1 MGEHRHRS
9 APVPGRIGID
19 LGGTKIE
26 GAVLMG
32 RGELHHRR
40 RIATPRHDYGA
51 TVDAIAELVAELT
64 QAAPC
69 ADGVGIGTPGA
80 ISPFDGRL
88 RNANSV
94 WLNGR
99 RLQSD
104 LTARLGRPVRTANDA
119 DCFALSEATDGAA
132 AGAASVFGVI
142 IGTGTGGGIVVHGR
156 LQQGPNAIAG
166 EWGHNP
172 LPWPQPDELPGPA
185 CYCGRHGCIETFC
198 SGPGLSA
205 AFERATGRRLDAA
218 AIATAA
224 AQGDASAE
232 AALRT
237 YEQRLARAL
246 AAVINLLDPEV
257 IVLGGGLSKLERL
270 YRHLPA
276 LVAEQVFSDG
286 LATRIL
292 PPRFG
297 DSSGV
302 RGAAMLWPAIGEE
315 IASTS
320 GSAT

>member
-1 MGEHRHRS
+1 MSEQGQS
-9 APVPGRIGID
+9 AGALSVPGRIGID

-26 GAVLMG
+26 GAVLTAA
-32 RGELHHRR
+32 GELRQRR
-40 RIATPRHDYGA
+40 RIPTPRHDYDA
-51 TVDAIAELVAELT
+51 TLTAIAELATALSTEG
-64 QAAPC
+64 PC
-69 ADGVGIGTPGA
+69 AAGIGVGTPGA

-88 RNANSV
+88 RNANSI

-99 RLQSD
+99 TLEAD
-104 LTARLGRPVRTANDA
+104 LARRLGRPVRIANDA

-156 LQQGPNAIAG
+156 LLQGPNAIAG

-172 LPWPQPDELPGPA
+172 LPWPQPDELPGPP

-218 AIATAA
+218 AIAAA
-224 AQGDASAE
+224 AAAGDAGAE
-232 AALRT
+232 ATLQT

-246 AAVINLLDPEV
+246 AAVINLLDPDV

-276 LVAEQVFSDG
+276 LVAEHVFSDG

-302 RGAAMLWPAIGEE
+302 RGAAMLWPDIGLQ
-315 IASTS
+315 
-320 GSAT
+320 G

>member
-1 MGEHRHRS
+1 MGEPARR
-9 APVPGRIGID
+9 AAGAENLGRIGID

-26 GAVLMG
+26 GAVLTAT
-32 RGELHHRR
+32 GELRHRR
-40 RIATPRHDYGA
+40 RIATPRHDYDA
-51 TVDAIAELVAELT
+51 TLTAIAGLVADLSAE
-64 QAAPC
+64 AAC
-69 ADGVGIGTPGA
+69 AAGIGVGTPGA

-99 RLQSD
+99 RLEAD
-104 LTARLGRPVRTANDA
+104 LAARIGRPTRIANDA
-119 DCFALSEATDGAA
+119 DCFVLSEATDGAA
-132 AGAASVFGVI
+132 AGATSVFGVI
-142 IGTGTGGGIVVHGR
+142 IGTGTGGGIVTHGR

-172 LPWPQPDELPGPA
+172 LPWPSPDELPGPA

-224 AQGDASAE
+224 THGDADAE

-270 YRHLPA
+270 YRHLPS
-276 LVAEQVFSDG
+276 LVAEHVFSDG

-292 PPRFG
+292 PPCFG

-302 RGAAMLWPAIGEE
+302 RGAAMLWPDNRL
-315 IASTS
+315 
-320 GSAT
+320 